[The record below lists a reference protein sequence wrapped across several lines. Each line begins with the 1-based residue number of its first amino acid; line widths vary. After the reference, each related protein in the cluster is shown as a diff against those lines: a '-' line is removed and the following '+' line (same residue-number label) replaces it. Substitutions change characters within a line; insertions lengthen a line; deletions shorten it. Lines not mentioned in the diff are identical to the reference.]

1 MNKLE
6 KLAIRIGEISDEIKA
21 AKDQREINL
30 EKCHGSEDEDFERIT
45 CTETKYEP
53 FENCLINAYEWVK
66 ADREEGLSTMFH
78 DVIIDYGCANCKG
91 AYREKEKI
99 GLLKQERGRL
109 VGNISTIGKSLRS
122 EI

>member
-1 MNKLE
+1 MTKLE
-6 KLAIRIGEISDEIKA
+6 KLAKRIGEIGDEIRDLKG
-21 AKDQREINL
+21 QREINL

-66 ADREEGLSTMFH
+66 TDREDGLSTMFQ
-78 DVIIDYGCANCKG
+78 DVIIDYGCENCKG
-91 AYREKEKI
+91 AYRAKEKI

-109 VGNISTIGKSLRS
+109 VGCISIIGKSL
-122 EI
+122 